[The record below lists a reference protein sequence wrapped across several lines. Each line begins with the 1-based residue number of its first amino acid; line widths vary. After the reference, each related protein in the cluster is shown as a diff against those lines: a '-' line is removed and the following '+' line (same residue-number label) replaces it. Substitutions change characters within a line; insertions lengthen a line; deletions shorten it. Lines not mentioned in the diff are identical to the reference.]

1 MSEKNP
7 LFDLAGRTALITG
20 SSQGI
25 GLALARGLAQAGAA
39 VVLNSRDEK
48 KLNAAAATVR
58 AEIPGARVTIAAFDV
73 TDGAA
78 CHAAVAKIE
87 ADFAPIDILINNA
100 GIQHLPAINIARMK
114 RTSPFLLGIT
124 TTKTR
129 NAISARP

>member
-1 MSEKNP
+1 M
-7 LFDLAGRTALITG
+7 
-20 SSQGI
+20 
-25 GLALARGLAQAGAA
+25 
-39 VVLNSRDEK
+39 LNGRDEK

-100 GIQHLPAINIARMK
+100 GIQR
-114 RTSPFLLGIT
+114 RSP
-124 TTKTR
+124 R
-129 NAISARP
+129 